1 VAAVDPAVPW
11 RLRDVA
17 LLLAVGAGGLVVILL
32 AALGV
37 YRLEGAPDTI
47 PAQPPPALVAVAADL
62 FYLIIL
68 AGVWLLVVRRYGTSW
83 AALGCRL
90 PDRKEL
96 VSALALLVL
105 VAAGCA
111 FCVTATMAV
120 LAASGVKATFAP
132 LSTVSVPADPLFVVG
147 LVGAVV
153 LAPVAEELLFR
164 GILYQALRKHVG
176 VALGIASSAVIFAG
190 LHVRP
195 VAAPALLMLGIGLAA
210 AFERTRS
217 LYPSMAMHAA
227 YNGVI
232 ILLAWR
238 VI

>member
-1 VAAVDPAVPW
+1 MDAAVPW

-17 LLLAVGAGGLVVILL
+17 LLLAVSSGGLVVVVL

-68 AGVWLLVVRRYGTSW
+68 AGVWFLVVRRYGISW

-96 VSALALLVL
+96 GTALALLVL

-111 FCVTATMAV
+111 FSVAATVAV
-120 LAASGVKATFAP
+120 LAAAGVKATFAP
-132 LSTVSVPADPLFVVG
+132 LSTVSAPSDPLFVVG
-147 LVGAVV
+147 LVGAIV
-153 LAPVAEELLFR
+153 LTPVAEELLFR

-195 VAAPALLMLGIGLAA
+195 ATAPALLVLGIGLAV

-217 LYPSMAMHAA
+217 LFPSMVMHAA